1 MSHAPDSRRIRTF
14 RHWAPVFEVLDHDSV
29 PTSVVVLAAGSVVL
43 VGLALAEGRPMR
55 ADAAG
60 PTLLAVLALTAL
72 GAALVMAAGEAL
84 AWLLAIP
91 VGRDVARAA
100 ASLEGARVA
109 VGRIHAIP
117 APDDADLHPSI
128 ARIDRSADRLRRW
141 LADADAGLV
150 TWATLP
156 DPATRASR
164 LGLLREEGRQDRC
177 RGRGARRGLRSR
189 PLDRDVP
196 LEPASPRR
204 AGTAAPRAGCRRATR
219 GRPRLTRGRRRAGR
233 RACRQAGARL
243 VFRPWA

>member
-128 ARIDRSADRLRRW
+128 ARIDRAADRLRRW

-164 LGLLREEGRQDRC
+164 LGLLREEGRRIVAAAEALDAVSALVRWIEMC
-177 RGRGARRGLRSR
+177 PWSPLR
-189 PLDRDVP
+189 PDA
-196 LEPASPRR
+196 LERLPREL
-204 AGTAAPRAGCRRATR
+204 TAAE
-219 GRPRLTRGRRRAGR
+219 
-233 RACRQAGARL
+233 RL
-243 VFRPWA
+243 VAERV

>member
-43 VGLALAEGRPMR
+43 VVLALAEGHPMR

-164 LGLLREEGRQDRC
+164 LGLLREEGRRIVAAAEALDAVSALVRWIEMC
-177 RGRGARRGLRSR
+177 PWSPLR
-189 PLDRDVP
+189 PDA
-196 LEPASPRR
+196 LERLPREL
-204 AGTAAPRAGCRRATR
+204 AAAE
-219 GRPRLTRGRRRAGR
+219 
-233 RACRQAGARL
+233 RL
-243 VFRPWA
+243 VADRV